1 MDERGERIARNE
13 AAYRDVNE
21 AIEAGRAHATSPAPG
36 PRPFVC
42 ECGQLGCNQL
52 VELTADEYEAVRAH
66 PRRFFMVD
74 GHEIPDV
81 EMVVAR
87 HERYVVAEKVAA
99 EAAIAE
105 DTDPRS
111 AG

>member
-1 MDERGERIARNE
+1 MTEDRGERIARNE

-21 AIEAGRAHATSPAPG
+21 AIRKGRSDQSET

-52 VELTADEYEAVRAH
+52 VELTLAEYEAVRAQA
-66 PRRFFMVD
+66 RRFFMLH

-81 EMVVAR
+81 EDVVER
-87 HERYVVAEKVAA
+87 HDGYLVAEKRSTQARIV
-99 EAAIAE
+99 EE
-105 DTDPRS
+105 TNPRS
-111 AG
+111 EG

>member
-1 MDERGERIARNE
+1 MDEARGERIARNE
-13 AAYRDVNE
+13 TAYRQVNE
-21 AIEAGRAHATSPAPG
+21 AIEAGRATEGEDA

-52 VELTADEYEAVRAH
+52 VELTMREYEAVRAN
-66 PRRFFMVD
+66 PRRFFMVA

-81 EMVVAR
+81 EFVVER
-87 HERYVVAEKVAA
+87 HDRFLVAEKHDHEAEIA
-99 EAAIAE
+99 EA
-105 DTDPRS
+105 TDPRS

>member
-1 MDERGERIARNE
+1 MTEDRGERIARNE

-21 AIEAGRAHATSPAPG
+21 AIRKGRTEQTAET

-52 VELTADEYEAVRAH
+52 VELTMREYEGVRAN
-66 PRRFFMVD
+66 PRRFLMLA

-81 EMVVAR
+81 ESVVER
-87 HERYVVAEKVAA
+87 HDRYIVAEKHAH
-99 EAAIAE
+99 EAAIVEA
-105 DTDPRS
+105 TDPRS
-111 AG
+111 AS

>member
-1 MDERGERIARNE
+1 MEDRGERIARNE

-21 AIEAGRAHATSPAPG
+21 AIRKGRTAPAADT

-52 VELTADEYEAVRAH
+52 VELTLAEYEAVRAN
-66 PRRFFMVD
+66 PRHFFMVE
-74 GHEIPDV
+74 GHDIPDV
-81 EMVVAR
+81 EFVVAR
-87 HERYVVAEKVAA
+87 HERYMVAEKHDR
-99 EAAIAE
+99 EAQIAE
-105 DTDPRS
+105 DTDPRT